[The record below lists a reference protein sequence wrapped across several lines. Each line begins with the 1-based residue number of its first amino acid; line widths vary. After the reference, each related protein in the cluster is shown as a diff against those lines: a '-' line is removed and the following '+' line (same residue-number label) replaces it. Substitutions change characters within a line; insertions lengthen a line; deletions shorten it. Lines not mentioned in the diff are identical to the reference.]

1 MQVRSIDLDYGI
13 VRVENPEITSIKQN
27 LSSNSSEF
35 SKTYDVRTSLYWITR
50 GTCNLFELESNSYGP
65 TYGPYGTSNSCSLH
79 SWCESSDQMVTQF
92 PDVTNFTCMCKGGYQ
107 GNAYLRDGCQDVDEC
122 KDQYYKKYCS
132 RGCVNTLGSF
142 ICKRPNKKAKIAMIG
157 VGSGVGTIL
166 LLLGL
171 WRVYKEIKRRN
182 KIKLKKKFFKRNGG
196 LLLQK
201 QLSSGEEGNV
211 EKTKLFTSKDLEKA
225 TDRYNKNRILGQG
238 GQGTVYKGMLTD
250 GRIVAIKVSA
260 LVDEDNIE
268 QFINEVVILSQINHR
283 NVVKLHGCCLET
295 EVPLLVYEFVPNGN
309 LFQYIHEINEEF
321 PLSWDVRLRIATE
334 IASALSY
341 LHSAASMPI
350 YHRDIK
356 STNILLDEKY
366 KAKVADFGTSRSIA
380 IDQTHLT
387 TRVSG
392 TFGYLD
398 PEYFQSSQ
406 FTEKSDVYSFGVVLV
421 ELLTSEKPISS
432 TRSEE
437 LRSLTTYFMVASKE
451 RRLLD
456 IVDAK
461 VRKEGGK
468 EEITRVANLAKRCLN
483 LSGRKRPTMREV
495 TVELEGIRMPN
506 GESTISK
513 QYEEDEYD
521 ITEHIM
527 PFETTSTSRA
537 CSDAHPLLFE

>member
-1 MQVRSIDLDYGI
+1 MMRL
-13 VRVENPEITSIKQN
+13 
-27 LSSNSSEF
+27 
-35 SKTYDVRTSLYWITR
+35 
-50 GTCNLFELESNSYGP
+50 
-65 TYGPYGTSNSCSLH
+65 
-79 SWCESSDQMVTQF
+79 
-92 PDVTNFTCMCKGGYQ
+92 
-107 GNAYLRDGCQDVDEC
+107 A
-122 KDQYYKKYCS
+122 
-132 RGCVNTLGSF
+132 
-142 ICKRPNKKAKIAMIG
+142 G
-157 VGSGVGTIL
+157 VGSGVGTIFL
-166 LLLGL
+166 LLSL
-171 WRVYKEIKRRN
+171 WRIYKEIKRRN

-211 EKTKLFTSKDLEKA
+211 EKTKLFTSKDLEKT

-250 GRIVAIKVSA
+250 GRIVAIKVSTI
-260 LVDEDNIE
+260 VDESNLE

-295 EVPLLVYEFVPNGN
+295 EVPLLVYEFIPNGT
-309 LFQYIHEINEEF
+309 LFQYIHEKNEEF

-334 IASALSY
+334 VASALSY
-341 LHSAASMPI
+341 LHSATSLPI

-356 STNILLDEKY
+356 STNILLDKKY
-366 KAKVADFGTSRSIA
+366 RAKVADFGTSRSIA

-421 ELLTSEKPISS
+421 ELLTSQKPISS

-437 LRSLTTYFMVASKE
+437 MRSLITYFMVALKE
-451 RRLLD
+451 KRLFDILD
-456 IVDAK
+456 AQILQ
-461 VRKEGGK
+461 EGGK

-495 TVELEGIRMPN
+495 TVELERIRIPN
-506 GESTISK
+506 SASTINELV
-513 QYEEDEYD
+513 EEGEYD
-521 ITEHIM
+521 IIELIVDSEISSRPDEAVPYKPSQILQELMRPSSLISRPKYYKGRMRPSLIHLHQPKDWRENFTANIFGTTKILSSKTEN
-527 PFETTSTSRA
+527 
-537 CSDAHPLLFE
+537 CV

>member
-1 MQVRSIDLDYGI
+1 MMRL
-13 VRVENPEITSIKQN
+13 
-27 LSSNSSEF
+27 
-35 SKTYDVRTSLYWITR
+35 
-50 GTCNLFELESNSYGP
+50 
-65 TYGPYGTSNSCSLH
+65 
-79 SWCESSDQMVTQF
+79 
-92 PDVTNFTCMCKGGYQ
+92 
-107 GNAYLRDGCQDVDEC
+107 A
-122 KDQYYKKYCS
+122 
-132 RGCVNTLGSF
+132 
-142 ICKRPNKKAKIAMIG
+142 G
-157 VGSGVGTIL
+157 VGSGVGTIFL
-166 LLLGL
+166 LLSL

-211 EKTKLFTSKDLEKA
+211 EKTKLFTSKDLEKI

-250 GRIVAIKVSA
+250 GRIVAIKVSTI
-260 LVDEDNIE
+260 VDESNLE

-295 EVPLLVYEFVPNGN
+295 EVPLLVYEFIPNGT
-309 LFQYIHEINEEF
+309 LFQYIHEKNEEF

-334 IASALSY
+334 VASALSY
-341 LHSAASMPI
+341 LHSATSLPI

-366 KAKVADFGTSRSIA
+366 RAKVADFGTSRSIA

-421 ELLTSEKPISS
+421 ELLTSQKPISS

-437 LRSLTTYFMVASKE
+437 MRSLITYFMVALKE
-451 RRLLD
+451 KRLFDILD
-456 IVDAK
+456 AQILQ
-461 VRKEGGK
+461 EGGK

-495 TVELEGIRMPN
+495 TVELERIRIPN
-506 GESTISK
+506 SASTINELV
-513 QYEEDEYD
+513 EEGEYD
-521 ITEHIM
+521 IIELIVDSDIS
-527 PFETTSTSRA
+527 STSRV
-537 CSDAHPLLFE
+537 CSDVHPLLFE

>member
-1 MQVRSIDLDYGI
+1 MVF
-13 VRVENPEITSIKQN
+13 VENPQMASINQT
-27 LSSNSSEF
+27 LSSNY
-35 SKTYDVRTSLYWITR
+35 SKFPYDVRVSTSLYWTTR
-50 GTCNLFELESNSYGP
+50 GTCNNITWEWFYGSYDFVR
-65 TYGPYGTSNSCSLH
+65 TSNSCSLN
-79 SWCESSDQMVTQF
+79 SWCSPSEDSLNKGSL
-92 PDVTNFTCMCKGGYQ
+92 VTNLTCRCKYGFD
-107 GNAYLRDGCQDVDEC
+107 GNPYLPDGCQDVDEC
-122 KDQYYKKYCS
+122 ERPYLKEYCS
-132 RGCVNTLGSF
+132 RGCVNIPGSF

-211 EKTKLFTSKDLEKA
+211 EKSKLFTSKELEKA

-260 LVDEDNIE
+260 IIDEDNIE

-506 GESTISK
+506 GESTISE
-513 QYEEDEYD
+513 QDEEDEYD
-521 ITEHIM
+521 VTEQTM